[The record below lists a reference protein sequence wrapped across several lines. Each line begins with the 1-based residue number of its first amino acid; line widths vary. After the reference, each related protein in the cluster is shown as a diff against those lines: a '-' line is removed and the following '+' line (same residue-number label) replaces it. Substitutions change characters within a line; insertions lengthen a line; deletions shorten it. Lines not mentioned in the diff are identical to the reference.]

1 MTATTTM
8 AVIIIMALILA
19 VFNYLVWDFPRAVR
33 YWVYEIVIVLLF
45 SRLLI

>member
-19 VFNYLVWDFPRAVR
+19 AFNYLVWDFPRVVR
-33 YWVYEIVIVLLF
+33 YWIYEIVIVSLF
-45 SRLLI
+45 SILLV

>member
-19 VFNYLVWDFPRAVR
+19 VVNCFVWDFPGVVI
-33 YWVYEIVIVLLF
+33 YWIYEIVIVLLV
-45 SRLLI
+45 SLLLV